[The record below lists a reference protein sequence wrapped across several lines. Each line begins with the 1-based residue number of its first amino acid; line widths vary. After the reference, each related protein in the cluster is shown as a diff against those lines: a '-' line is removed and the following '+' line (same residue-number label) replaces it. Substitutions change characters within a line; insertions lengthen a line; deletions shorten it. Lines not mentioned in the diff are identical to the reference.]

1 MKPFTLLRNGLTAIC
16 VVLAASTA
24 NAELQTWRLT
34 GVVDPDSG
42 TPGAGG
48 IASEGSVHVD
58 YVFDLDAPYDATFG
72 EFVDLV
78 RSVSLNDGPALAPSQ
93 SQLFLSPGAAFLGVG
108 FASGQ
113 VGGLSAVYF
122 GHADDLS
129 PAGGLS
135 GALARLSAQ
144 VRNRDELTLF
154 FAGNQ
159 VAYVI
164 PSSFTMLSAV
174 PEPGGAALVWGGLGV
189 LALLGRVSVR
199 GPLASRN
206 AAAKRRT

>member
-1 MKPFTLLRNGLTAIC
+1 MPT
-16 VVLAASTA
+16 
-24 NAELQTWRLT
+24 TWAR
-34 GVVDPDSG
+34 P
-42 TPGAGG
+42 
-48 IASEGSVHVD
+48 
-58 YVFDLDAPYDATFG
+58 
-72 EFVDLV
+72 
-78 RSVSLNDGPALAPSQ
+78 
-93 SQLFLSPGAAFLGVG
+93 
-108 FASGQ
+108 
-113 VGGLSAVYF
+113 
-122 GHADDLS
+122 
-129 PAGGLS
+129 GGLS